1 MQSNCSVT
9 QIPEH
14 EEDVMNP
21 ISKKP
26 QRQMVVL
33 NFDEIDCNRLQLAG
47 DFNNWVP
54 DQDIETRNI
63 NGHWQKVFTAAPGVY
78 EYRIVVDGKWQQ
90 DPTNPAEIPNELGG
104 INSLLQIPVHH

>member
-1 MQSNCSVT
+1 
-9 QIPEH
+9 
-14 EEDVMNP
+14 MNP
-21 ISKKP
+21 VRKKP

-33 NFDEIDCNRLQLAG
+33 NFDEIDCKRLQLAG